1 MIFRIF
7 TIAFMALVVFP
18 SAAQEFEI
26 RSIGFASPV
35 ENMTFAVD
43 PDDVGRVTGR
53 VLTSDGR
60 AVAGV
65 SVVVYDGLNFYGV
78 KSKKD
83 GTYTVGAHFG
93 VHAVE
98 AAAPG

>member
-43 PDDVGRVTGR
+43 PDAVGPAVFGR
-53 VLTSDGR
+53 RCLQM
-60 AVAGV
+60 
-65 SVVVYDGLNFYGV
+65 LF
-78 KSKKD
+78 
-83 GTYTVGAHFG
+83 
-93 VHAVE
+93 
-98 AAAPG
+98 